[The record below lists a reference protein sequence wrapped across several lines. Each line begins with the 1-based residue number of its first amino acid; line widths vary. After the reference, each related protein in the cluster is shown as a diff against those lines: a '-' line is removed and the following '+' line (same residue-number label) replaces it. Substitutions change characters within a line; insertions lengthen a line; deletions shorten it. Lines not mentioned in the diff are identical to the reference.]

1 MSKKKMNYEELE
13 RLINESF
20 KDAIKQAAKQAAKA
34 SVNRGRAMRGAG
46 PKKGYGAST
55 DPFRSFMAGLKGE
68 EAPQEGIFKGEIDPR
83 KYNQGLKEI
92 VEFYEKVTHVD
103 PVKNQKIKVAVSDLK
118 KAQSAIEQLMSD
130 AFNAEPQQQDQ
141 QSDQQQGSEQEPENN
156 V

>member
-1 MSKKKMNYEELE
+1 MNYEELE

-46 PKKGYGAST
+46 PKKGYGTST

-68 EAPQEGIFKGEIDPR
+68 EAPQEGIFKGETDPR

-103 PVKNQKIKVAVSDLK
+103 PVKNQNIKGAVSDLK
-118 KAQSAIEQLMSD
+118 KAQSAIEQLMS
-130 AFNAEPQQQDQ
+130 AASNAEPQQQPDQ
-141 QSDQQQGSEQEPENN
+141 QPDQQQGSEQEPENN
-156 V
+156 A